1 MVRRS
6 RSVPLPE
13 PASLTNSPPA
23 TLREA
28 FGLKICERC
37 RLDPQRSFVHSF
49 SFLHPTFAVPAL
61 LTLLTFLFSLHS
73 AGATP
78 RIKEIQVEKIG
89 ALTGPTSPNGELSAD
104 VCGADLGT
112 MTEIGRKIFLA
123 FGDTF
128 GYVDGQAIRLS
139 GVDWRSNVFASASTD
154 SADHDQVPR
163 LNWRV
168 DSTGKAIP
176 VIDGDHLPAFVGSD
190 GEQTKIPT
198 AMVSIGNRIYLHYM
212 SVHGFA
218 PKGGVWECNYS
229 KFIYSD
235 DFGKTWTP
243 LETPFGARDSNFNM
257 LALTDQRG
265 SGNEEGAYVYA
276 FGTTCGRFG
285 GVKLARVPV
294 DKVQDFDSW
303 DYYSGEANGS
313 AVWVHDQSKAVETIP
328 PPVGEAS
335 ILWNPFI
342 RRWMYTYL
350 NENTASIE
358 LREAEEP
365 WGPWSAP
372 IVVTTAHDYPQLY
385 GAFMTPSF
393 LKDEG
398 KTFYFIMSMYGPY
411 NTFLMKAKLVLE

>member
-1 MVRRS
+1 MERLSLYLQRIFVRK
-6 RSVPLPE
+6 PKPH
-13 PASLTNSPPA
+13 NS
-23 TLREA
+23 
-28 FGLKICERC
+28 
-37 RLDPQRSFVHSF
+37 
-49 SFLHPTFAVPAL
+49 SFLLPPLAAPAL
-61 LTLLTFLFSLHS
+61 LASFLFFQHS
-73 AGATP
+73 AGASP
-78 RIKEIQVEKIG
+78 LIKEIQVEKIG
-89 ALTGPTSPNGELSAD
+89 ALTGPTSPNGQLSAD

-112 MTEIGRKIFLA
+112 MTEIGRKIFFA

-128 GYVDGQAIRLS
+128 GYVNGRPVRMS
-139 GVDWRSNVFASASTD
+139 GVDWRSNVFASAP
-154 SADHDQVPR
+154 AENVGEVPR
-163 LNWRV
+163 LTWRT
-168 DSTGKAIP
+168 DATGKAIP
-176 VIDGDHLPAFVGSD
+176 IIDGAHLPAFTGSD

-198 AMVSIGNRIYLHYM
+198 AMVSVGNRIYLHYM

-243 LETPFGARDSNFNM
+243 LETPFGGRDSNFNM

-265 SGNEEGAYVYA
+265 SGNEDGAYVYA
-276 FGTTCGRFG
+276 FGTPCGRFG

-294 DKVQDFDSW
+294 TEVQDFDSW
-303 DYYSGEANGS
+303 DYYSGKVNVS
-313 AVWVHDQSKAVETIP
+313 AAWVHDPSKAVDIIP
-328 PPVGEAS
+328 PPIGEAS

-350 NENTASIE
+350 NEQTASIK

-365 WGPWSAP
+365 WGPWSVPNA
-372 IVVTTAHDYPQLY
+372 VTTAHDYPQLY

-393 LKDEG
+393 LKDDG

-411 NTFLMKAKLVLE
+411 NTFLMKATLVLE